1 MFNHKIVRLGLA
13 CLALSLAATSGAF
26 AGSATNNVTV
36 SATIS
41 NNCVLST
48 GTVAFGSYDPVVT
61 NNTAPLNQTGTFT
74 VSCTKGAAAT
84 IALGNGANF
93 NGGHR
98 FMASGGN
105 KLQYELYS
113 DSGMTH
119 VWNSGNMVSYN
130 STTMAATT
138 ETIYGQIAAG
148 QDVNTGSYSDTVVA
162 TVNF

>member
-1 MFNHKIVRLGLA
+1 MLNRKLTHIALGTI
-13 CLALSLAATSGAF
+13 ALSLAVSSGAF

-36 SATIS
+36 TATIS
-41 NNCVLST
+41 NNCILST
-48 GTVAFGSYDPVVT
+48 GSVAFGSYDPVVT
-61 NNTAPLNQTGTFT
+61 NHTAALAQTGTFT

-84 IALGNGANF
+84 ISLGNGGNF

-105 KLQYELYS
+105 QLQYELYS
-113 DSGMTH
+113 DSGLSH
-119 VWNSGNMVSYN
+119 IWNSANTVAYN

-138 ETIYGQIAAG
+138 ETIYGQIPAG